1 MPHDVCIEQDK
12 PHVKSAQKSS
22 YMTIQKQGGRG
33 GGGGGSNS
41 MQEDKLNVFLCF
53 SVDIL

>member
-33 GGGGGSNS
+33 GG
-41 MQEDKLNVFLCF
+41 VLCF